1 MSVTPYINSSI
12 IVQLLQVAIP
22 ALERL
27 AKEGEEG
34 RKKLA
39 KITRYVT
46 VALAVLQGIAYY
58 FYLRNS
64 GSGYLEYGRY
74 SPIGAQIFT
83 AIIIILCFT
92 AGSALMMWFGEQIDD
107 KGVGN
112 GISILLFAG
121 ILSRGPRAA
130 ASLWYN
136 AVDLGKYIPVIIIL
150 LVFLLV
156 IAFIVFMTA
165 AERRIP
171 VQYAKKVVGRKMYG
185 GQNTHLPIQVNM
197 SGVLPIIFASSI
209 LAIPSTILAFIGENS
224 TSSWAKVLGL
234 FSFEKPFYA
243 VLYLLMIIF
252 FAYFYVTIQ
261 YNPVEMA
268 NNLRKNAGVI
278 PGIRPGK
285 PTSDFIGKIIS
296 RITLIG
302 ALFLGVIALLPI
314 VVGSIGGI
322 SVSLGGTSVLILVGV
337 ALDTVK
343 AIESQMMMR
352 YYKGFLD

>member
-1 MSVTPYINSSI
+1 
-12 IVQLLQVAIP
+12 
-22 ALERL
+22 
-27 AKEGEEG
+27 
-34 RKKLA
+34 
-39 KITRYVT
+39 
-46 VALAVLQGIAYY
+46 
-58 FYLRNS
+58 
-64 GSGYLEYGRY
+64 
-74 SPIGAQIFT
+74 
-83 AIIIILCFT
+83 
-92 AGSALMMWFGEQIDD
+92 MMWFGEQIDD

-234 FSFEKPFYA
+234 F
-243 VLYLLMIIF
+243 LLCGTLP
-252 FAYFYVTIQ
+252 AYDHILRILLCYH
-261 YNPVEMA
+261 PVQS
-268 NNLRKNAGVI
+268 G
-278 PGIRPGK
+278 
-285 PTSDFIGKIIS
+285 
-296 RITLIG
+296 
-302 ALFLGVIALLPI
+302 
-314 VVGSIGGI
+314 
-322 SVSLGGTSVLILVGV
+322 
-337 ALDTVK
+337 
-343 AIESQMMMR
+343 
-352 YYKGFLD
+352 